1 MKEEQKVEPIKKS
14 ELRQIIKEEIK
25 EAKNSFQKLIKTE
38 LYDIW
43 DKKVTAK
50 SKIAKEEQDLARVA
64 EKTYKRTFW
73 LMVFL
78 VLSASFGNAAARW
91 ISGDSNLELI
101 PKNIFDFIKDIIYVF
116 IIPVTI
122 KIIGDQAP
130 NVVNT
135 ILALRGMQPINQNNF
150 GPNQVNSYDTYGQ
163 NNYNGNY
170 DSGNGNNEMSNY
182 QNYNDT
188 GYNPNS
194 RKENNDFENY
204 DTQNQTNTSNT
215 GNQKNKNVEQNF

>member
-1 MKEEQKVEPIKKS
+1 MKEEQKIEPIKKS

-25 EAKNSFQKLIKTE
+25 EAKTSFQKLIKTE

-150 GPNQVNSYDTYGQ
+150 GPNQVNGYDNYGQ
-163 NNYNGNY
+163 NTYNGNY
-170 DSGNGNNEMSNY
+170 DSGNGNY

-188 GYNPNS
+188 GYNPQN
-194 RKENNDFENY
+194 RKENNDFEDF

-215 GNQKNKNVEQNF
+215 GNQKYKNTEQNF

>member
-1 MKEEQKVEPIKKS
+1 MKEEQKIEPIKKS

-25 EAKNSFQKLIKTE
+25 EAKTSFQKLIKTE

-50 SKIAKEEQDLARVA
+50 SKIAQEEQDLARVA

-150 GPNQVNSYDTYGQ
+150 GPNQVNGYDNYGQ
-163 NNYNGNY
+163 NTYNGNY
-170 DSGNGNNEMSNY
+170 DSGNGNY

-188 GYNPNS
+188 GYNPQN
-194 RKENNDFENY
+194 RKENNDFEDF
-204 DTQNQTNTSNT
+204 DTQNQTNTSNM
-215 GNQKNKNVEQNF
+215 GNQKYKNTEQNF